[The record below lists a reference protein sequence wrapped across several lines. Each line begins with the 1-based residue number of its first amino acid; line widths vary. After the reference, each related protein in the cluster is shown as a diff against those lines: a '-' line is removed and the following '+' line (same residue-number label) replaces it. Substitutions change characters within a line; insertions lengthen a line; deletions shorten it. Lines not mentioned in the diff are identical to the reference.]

1 MELAAQET
9 SLLDLARR
17 LKVQV
22 RREAFAPAPPDR
34 SRGGL
39 CLLRGRPVVLID
51 PSLSLV
57 ERVVL
62 LSEALCTF
70 DYDPETLAEPVRCR
84 LELARRRH
92 RGRKLMRRPVLRRVV

>member
-9 SLLDLARR
+9 SLLELARR
-17 LKVQV
+17 LDVQV
-22 RREAFAPAPPDR
+22 RRESFASTPTER

-39 CLLRGRPVVLID
+39 CVLRGCPVVLLD
-51 PSLSLV
+51 PTQSLV

-62 LSEALCTF
+62 LCEALCAF
-70 DYDPETLAEPVRCR
+70 DYDPDGLAEPVRRR

-92 RGRKLMRRPVLRRVV
+92 RGRKLLRRPTLRRVI